1 MKEDGN
7 SIYIDIG
14 RFGGTMYEKI
24 MVIEDEKNIADAI
37 AFALKKEGY
46 TPKVVYHGGEA
57 LNSILEF
64 NPEAIILDV
73 MLPGMDGYDIL
84 KRIPNANKIG
94 VIMLTA
100 KDDIV
105 HKILGLELGAD
116 DYMTKPF
123 DMRELLAR
131 LKSLLRRMKSAD
143 EEVELEETISVGGIV
158 LYPQQR
164 TAFVDNMKLDLTPKE
179 YDLLILLLSKTGRV
193 YSREQLL
200 DQVWGMEYL
209 GGTRTVDIHVQRLR
223 KKLGENHMEII
234 QTVHGIGYKGVGG
247 SGEERNQN

>member
-1 MKEDGN
+1 MNK
-7 SIYIDIG
+7 
-14 RFGGTMYEKI
+14 KI

-46 TPKVVYHGGEA
+46 TAKVVYHGGEA
-57 LNSILEF
+57 LKSLLEF
-64 NPEAIILDV
+64 NPDAVILDV

-84 KRIPNANKIG
+84 KKIPESNRIG

-116 DYMTKPF
+116 DYITKPF

-131 LKSLLRRMKSAD
+131 LKSLLRRMQSAAGD
-143 EEVELEETISVGGIV
+143 IVEEDNIILGGIV
-158 LYPQQR
+158 LYPNQR
-164 TAFVDNMKLDLTPKE
+164 TAFVEEQQIDLTPKE
-179 YDLLILLLSKTGRV
+179 YDLLSLLLSKADWV

-200 DQVWGMEYL
+200 DLVWGIEYV
-209 GGTRTVDIHVQRLR
+209 GGTRTVDIHIQRIR
-223 KKLGENHMEII
+223 KKLGEKHMDMI
-234 QTVHGIGYKGVGG
+234 QTVHGIGYKALGG
-247 SGEERNQN
+247 YSEKRYKD